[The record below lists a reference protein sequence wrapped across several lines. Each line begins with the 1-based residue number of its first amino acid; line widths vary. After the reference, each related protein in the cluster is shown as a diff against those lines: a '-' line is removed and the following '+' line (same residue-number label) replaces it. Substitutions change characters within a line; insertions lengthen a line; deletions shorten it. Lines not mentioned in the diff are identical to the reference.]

1 MATKVDFDSNVWEIC
16 HSKVSLSR
24 SSFDHIAAFFQVTDN
39 LCIAIAYKM
48 Y

>member
-16 HSKVSLSR
+16 HSKSVTSR
-24 SSFDHIAAFFQVTDN
+24 SSFDHIAAFFQITDN